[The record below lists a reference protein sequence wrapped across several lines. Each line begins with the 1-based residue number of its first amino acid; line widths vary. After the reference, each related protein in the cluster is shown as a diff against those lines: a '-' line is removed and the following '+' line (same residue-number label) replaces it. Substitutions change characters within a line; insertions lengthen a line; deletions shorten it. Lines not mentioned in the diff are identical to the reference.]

1 MRVSKT
7 TAFLYVLP
15 AFIIIALF
23 VYVPMI
29 SNVYYSLFQMSAFS
43 ANPKFIGLQNYA
55 ELFKD
60 NVFYIALK
68 NNVLFAAVSVL
79 VQCVF
84 GLVLAILLESKLT
97 GKMSTF
103 YRVIYFIPAIMSVSA
118 VGMLWSFIYEPSIG
132 LLNKVLEMIGQT
144 DWTRAWLGDEKTAMM
159 SVIMMSQWQNMGYIT
174 LLLVVAIQKI
184 PEEYYEAAEIDGAN
198 ALAKAWYITVP
209 MVRDML
215 VVGIVIT
222 ATGAFK
228 VFTEVYVTT
237 LGGPGQASHVLGTYL
252 YLQGF
257 INNRAG
263 YASAIGVIAFII
275 TFVLSILQIRISN
288 TGTSAAE

>member
-1 MRVSKT
+1 
-7 TAFLYVLP
+7 
-15 AFIIIALF
+15 
-23 VYVPMI
+23 
-29 SNVYYSLFQMSAFS
+29 MSAFS
-43 ANPKFIGLQNYA
+43 VKPEFIDLQNYA

-68 NNVLFAAVSVL
+68 NNVLFAVVSVL

-84 GLVLAILLESKLT
+84 GLFLAILLESKLT

-103 YRVIYFIPAIMSVSA
+103 YRVVYFIPAIMSVSA

-132 LLNKVLEMIGQT
+132 LLNRVLEMIGRT

-222 ATGAFK
+222 VTGAFK

-288 TGTSAAE
+288 TETTGAE

>member
-1 MRVSKT
+1 
-7 TAFLYVLP
+7 
-15 AFIIIALF
+15 
-23 VYVPMI
+23 MI

-43 ANPKFIGLQNYA
+43 ANPEFIGLQNYA

-144 DWTRAWLGDEKTAMM
+144 DWARAWLGDEKTAMM

-222 ATGAFK
+222 VTGAFK

-275 TFVLSILQIRISN
+275 TFALSILQIRISN

>member
-1 MRVSKT
+1 MRVSKA

-23 VYVPMI
+23 VYVPMV

-43 ANPKFIGLQNYA
+43 VKPEFIDLQNYA

-68 NNVLFAAVSVL
+68 NNVLFAVVSVL

-84 GLVLAILLESKLT
+84 GLFLAILLESKLT

-103 YRVIYFIPAIMSVSA
+103 YRVVYFIPAIMSVSA

-132 LLNKVLEMIGQT
+132 LLNRVLEMIGRT

-222 ATGAFK
+222 VTGAFK

-288 TGTSAAE
+288 TETTGAE